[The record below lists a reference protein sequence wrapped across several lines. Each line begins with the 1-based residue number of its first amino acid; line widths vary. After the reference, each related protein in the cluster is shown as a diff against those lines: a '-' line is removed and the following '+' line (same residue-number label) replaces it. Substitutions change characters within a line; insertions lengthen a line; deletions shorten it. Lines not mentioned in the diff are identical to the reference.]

1 MTRNVLILCG
11 PQGAADLAA
20 RLAAE
25 AGDDLGLVNTRI
37 DPKQVKSSGCRIEA
51 EREYGGLTL
60 ATFDEP
66 LDVGAAIA
74 QLVGHADAVVID
86 RLDDWAGRLLGHFEK
101 DVQAAVES
109 ALTSVA
115 SVMKAQL
122 GDLILLVHPPAA
134 AADAQGRL
142 TQEMIER
149 FRPLC
154 ELVVDARQ
162 DIGQKS
168 RSSPR

>member
-11 PQGAADLAA
+11 PEGAAELAA

-25 AGDDLGLVNTRI
+25 AGDDLGLVSTRI
-37 DPKQVKSSGCRIEA
+37 DPGQVKTSGCRIET
-51 EREYGGLTL
+51 EREYGGLRL
-60 ATFDEP
+60 AGFDEP

-74 QLVGHADAVVID
+74 QLVGHADAVVVD

-101 DVQAAVES
+101 DVQASIES

-122 GDLILLVHPPAA
+122 GDLILLVHPPAS
-134 AADAQGRL
+134 AADARGRL
-142 TQEMIER
+142 TQAMIER

-154 ELVVDARQ
+154 ELVLDARQ
-162 DIGQKS
+162 GQAQG
-168 RSSPR
+168 RRGEG

>member
-11 PQGAADLAA
+11 PDGAAEVAA

-37 DPKQVKSSGCRIEA
+37 DPSQVKASGCRIEA
-51 EREYGGLTL
+51 ERDYGGLRL

-86 RLDDWAGRLLGHFEK
+86 RLDDWAGRLLDQF
-101 DVQAAVES
+101 DDDRPAVES
-109 ALTSVA
+109 ALTSVS

-122 GDLILLVHPPAA
+122 GDLILLVQPPEA
-134 AADAQGRL
+134 GGSPKLRL
-142 TQEMIER
+142 TQEIIER

-162 DIGQKS
+162 TA
-168 RSSPR
+168 R

>member
-11 PQGAADLAA
+11 PEGAADLAA
-20 RLAAE
+20 RYAAQ

-37 DPKQVKSSGCRIEA
+37 DPSQVKASGCRIET
-51 EREYGGLTL
+51 EREYGGLAL

-101 DVQAAVES
+101 DVQASIES

-122 GDLILLVHPPAA
+122 GDLILLVQPPLSVT
-134 AADAQGRL
+134 DEPSRL
-142 TQEMIER
+142 TQTMIER

-162 DIGQKS
+162 GEAQIDRGS
-168 RSSPR
+168 D